1 MVREQNQVWPS
12 LIDLYQAILL
22 VDEGRLFE
30 ARRLCLTALDLLREV
45 GSHRTRGLCHLLL
58 ARIALRL
65 DDAAD
70 AQRRCDTALAQLARV
85 ESPILTYHAR
95 LCSRDTR

>member
-1 MVREQNQVWPS
+1 MVGEQNQVWPS

-30 ARRLCLTALDLLREV
+30 ARRLCGGRARRLRGIEL
-45 GSHRTRGLCHLLL
+45 SASSAAMCHLLL

-65 DDAAD
+65 DDA
-70 AQRRCDTALAQLARV
+70 R
-85 ESPILTYHAR
+85 
-95 LCSRDTR
+95 